1 METMSGDDACS
12 LRASTVKRGATLAR
26 WLCRGEM
33 AAITLS
39 RRELGR
45 MIMSV
50 EPEKETVADA
60 KRNALKKL
68 SDDRV
73 KHWPNTLQATR
84 DKKESFKVDRLAMV
98 RSSRSPP
105 PAPRARFARSRAALR
120 APWRPR

>member
-12 LRASTVKRGATLAR
+12 LPSVKRGATLAR

-98 RSSRSPP
+98 RSSRAPP

>member
-1 METMSGDDACS
+1 
-12 LRASTVKRGATLAR
+12 
-26 WLCRGEM
+26 M

-50 EPEKETVADA
+50 EPERETVADA
-60 KRNALKKL
+60 KRNSLKKL

-98 RSSRSPP
+98 RSSRAPP

>member
-1 METMSGDDACS
+1 
-12 LRASTVKRGATLAR
+12 
-26 WLCRGEM
+26 M

-98 RSSRSPP
+98 RSSRAPP